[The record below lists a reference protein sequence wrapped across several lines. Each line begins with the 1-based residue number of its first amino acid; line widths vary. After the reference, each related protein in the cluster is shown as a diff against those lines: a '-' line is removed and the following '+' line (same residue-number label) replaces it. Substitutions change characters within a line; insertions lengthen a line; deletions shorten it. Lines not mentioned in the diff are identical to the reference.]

1 MFNKDYKHRIF
12 PNANQKNTFR
22 KHFDV

>member
-1 MFNKDYKHRIF
+1 MF